1 MFNARGSVTCVVRLP
16 VFPEHA
22 DDLGN
27 GMDQD
32 VWNRDDGHLAQ
43 GARMIAAAL
52 VSAALTATI
61 VIAVGQS
68 MIERDA
74 TTATLRSDATLI
86 RTAG

>member
-32 VWNRDDGHLAQ
+32 VWNRDDGYLAQ
-43 GARMIAAAL
+43 AARMIAAAL

-61 VIAVGQS
+61 VIAVGHS
-68 MIERDA
+68 MIEREA
-74 TTATLRSDATLI
+74 ALIAPGPGAVPI